1 MTNRLTSAFLP
12 LLLCFVLAPVGAAAQ
27 AVVNR
32 APESPR
38 LSALKSALSSGRGEA
53 LDMHPLRLTAEIAGS
68 RYCSGD
74 RLNILQLSVRLRY
87 QNVGS
92 RKLLVYRGKNLFY
105 QTRIRGG
112 AGKPY
117 EVVVTNSRYNDA
129 EAEALGERKP
139 GGAFVTLRPGA
150 TYETEVVVGVGV
162 ARGERVANT
171 IAPGVHTLQVVTS
184 SWYESRK
191 LAEELRERW
200 RGAGLLWIDP
210 VGAQPLNFDAGSEA
224 PAAPCR

>member
-1 MTNRLTSAFLP
+1 MKRLYLALLC
-12 LLLCFVLAPVGAAAQ
+12 LLLLAPCA
-27 AVVNR
+27 R
-32 APESPR
+32 ASEPDDR
-38 LSALKSALSSGRGEA
+38 Q
-53 LDMHPLRLTAEIAGS
+53 PLQLTAEVVGR
-68 RYCSGD
+68 RYCGGE

-87 QNVGS
+87 RNVGS
-92 RKLLVYRGKNLFY
+92 RRLLVYRGKNLFY

-117 EVVVTNSRYNDA
+117 EVLVTNSRFNDA
-129 EAEALGERKP
+129 EPEALGERRP
-139 GGAFVTLRPGA
+139 GGAFVALRPGA

-162 ARGERVANT
+162 VPEGSQRFANT
-171 IAPGVHTLQVVTS
+171 IAPGAHTLQVITS
-184 SWYESRK
+184 SWYESRR

-210 VGAQPLNFDAGSEA
+210 VVAEPLSFDAGREA